1 MKGATLPLIPQEY
14 KGSWGTFTKSIC
26 QKLDILKEMGKF
38 LETLSLPR
46 LNFEEIENLTDL
58 FNKSKDIELIMK
70 NLPTKKSP
78 LSDSLL
84 AKLAKHLK
92 KN

>member
-1 MKGATLPLIPQEY
+1 MVPHVSVLRKGVVNGKYTIYLND
-14 KGSWGTFTKSIC
+14 GTSFNGVQIVF
-26 QKLDILKEMGKF
+26 ENN
-38 LETLSLPR
+38 LS
-46 LNFEEIENLTDL
+46 NFEEIENLTDL

-84 AKLAKHLK
+84 VKLAKHLK

>member
-1 MKGATLPLIPQEY
+1 
-14 KGSWGTFTKSIC
+14 
-26 QKLDILKEMGKF
+26 MGKF

-70 NLPTKKSP
+70 KLPTKKSP

-84 AKLAKHLK
+84 VSLLKHLK